1 MWLFLWFLL
10 SVVILGTTVW
20 STIILVQQKQAWKEY
35 AQKKG
40 LVFTANKFLE
50 PCSME
55 GVIDSIY
62 QLSFFTA
69 TQVKEDSRKNR
80 QITVLQ
86 VNVESAFTQPIA
98 MGTTEMHLFIQSLE
112 DTKPFKVENKSWS
125 KDYLV
130 RVNNSESAG
139 SYLTDERLKILD
151 GVLKMPNADILII
164 LNEKEGIFRFET
176 SNPLKDAKQIDS
188 IVTKLIKRVEKL
200 KSIEG

>member
-1 MWLFLWFLL
+1 MWLFLWFIL
-10 SVVILGTTVW
+10 SVVILGTTMW

-80 QITVLQ
+80 QITVMQ
-86 VNVESAFTQPIA
+86 VNVENAFTQPIA

-112 DTKPFKVENKSWS
+112 ETKAFKIENESWS

-130 RVNNSESAG
+130 RVNNSESAEN
-139 SYLTDERLKILD
+139 YLTNERLKILD
-151 GVLKMPNADILII
+151 GILKMPNADILIV

-188 IVTKLIKRVEKL
+188 IITKLIKRVEKL